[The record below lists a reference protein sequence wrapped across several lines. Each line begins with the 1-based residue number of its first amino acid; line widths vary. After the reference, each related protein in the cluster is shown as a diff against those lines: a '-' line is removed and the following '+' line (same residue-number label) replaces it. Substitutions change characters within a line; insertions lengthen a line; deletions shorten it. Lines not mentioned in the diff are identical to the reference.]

1 MKHFIHK
8 GPFPSAHE
16 DAKSADLHVGTPQ
29 CTSPSYKLAFQD
41 NEFLLRDELRPLR
54 LQLELMKPEILLQE
68 NDIKSTIVVFG
79 SARLKEPSEAAL
91 EVERLETT
99 CSKHPESAEYT
110 TQLRRAKNALKYS
123 HYYDESRKLGRL
135 ISQNT
140 EDNSLVV
147 ITGGGNGIMG
157 AANRGAYDVGAK
169 NIGLNIVLPF
179 EQRPN
184 EYITPELSFQ
194 FHYFAVRKM
203 HFLIR
208 AKGMVAFPGGFGT
221 MDELFESLTLIQ
233 TGKVK
238 PFPVLLFGKEFWNK
252 VINFEALVEAGTIS
266 EKDLALFKYVE
277 TAQEA
282 WEILAAANGHG

>member
-1 MKHFIHK
+1 MNNSTRKSH
-8 GPFPSAHE
+8 FPSAHE
-16 DAKSADLHVGTPQ
+16 DAQSAGLHGDSPQ

-41 NEFLLRDELRPLR
+41 NEFLLREELRPVR

-68 NDIKSTIVVFG
+68 NNIKSTIVVFG
-79 SARLKEPSEAAL
+79 SARLKEPAEAEQDVA
-91 EVERLETT
+91 RLETT
-99 CSKHPESAEYT
+99 CCEHPESVECQ

-123 HYYDESRKLGRL
+123 HYYNESRKLGQL

-140 EDNSLVV
+140 DDNSLVV
-147 ITGGGNGIMG
+147 ITGGGAGIMG
-157 AANRGAYDVGAK
+157 AANRGAHDVGAK

-233 TGKVK
+233 TGKIK
-238 PFPVLLFGKEFWNK
+238 PFPVLLFGKEFWDK

-266 EKDLALFKYVE
+266 EKDLKLFCYVE
-277 TAQEA
+277 TAEEA
-282 WEILAAANGHG
+282 WEILRSSNGV

>member
-1 MKHFIHK
+1 MKNVFPK

-16 DAKSADLHVGTPQ
+16 DARSAGLHVGTPQ
-29 CTSPSYKLAFQD
+29 CTSPSYTLAFQD
-41 NEFLLRDELRPLR
+41 NDFLLRDELRPVR
-54 LQLELMKPEILLQE
+54 LQLELMKPEMLLQE
-68 NDIKSTIVVFG
+68 NNIKSTIVVFG
-79 SARLKEPSEAAL
+79 SARLKEPVEAAK

-99 CSKHPESAEYT
+99 CREQPDSAEYT
-110 TQLRRAKNALKYS
+110 VQLRRAKNALKYS

-147 ITGGGNGIMG
+147 ITGGGHGIMG
-157 AANRGAYDVGAK
+157 AANRGAHDVGAK

-221 MDELFESLTLIQ
+221 LDELFESLTLIQ

-238 PFPVLLFGKEFWNK
+238 PFPVLLFGREFWNT
-252 VINFEALVEAGTIS
+252 VVNFEALVEAGTIS
-266 EKDLALFKYVE
+266 EKDLSLFRYVE
-277 TAQEA
+277 TAEEA
-282 WEILAAANGHG
+282 WEILASANGHG

>member
-1 MKHFIHK
+1 MTRPPRKS
-8 GPFPSAHE
+8 PFPSAHE
-16 DAKSADLHVGTPQ
+16 DAKSAGLHVGTPQ
-29 CTSPSYKLAFQD
+29 CTSPSYRLAFQD
-41 NEFLLRDELRPLR
+41 DEFVLRDELRPVR
-54 LQLELMKPEILLQE
+54 LQLELMKPELLLQE
-68 NDIKSTIVVFG
+68 NNIKSTIVVFG
-79 SARLKEPSEAAL
+79 SARLKEPEEAQK
-91 EVERLETT
+91 EVERLQELCTA
-99 CSKHPESAEYT
+99 CPEREDYSVL
-110 TQLRRAKNALKYS
+110 LRRAQNGLKYS
-123 HYYDESRKLGRL
+123 MYYNESRKLGRL

-147 ITGGGNGIMG
+147 ITGGGEGIMG
-157 AANRGAYDVGAK
+157 AANRGAHDVGAK

-194 FHYFAVRKM
+194 FHYFAIRKM

-208 AKGMVAFPGGFGT
+208 ARGMVAFPGGFGT

-238 PFPVLLFGKEFWNK
+238 PFPVLLFGREFWDR

-266 EKDLALFKYVE
+266 EKDLRLFQYVE
-277 TAQEA
+277 TAEQA
-282 WEILAAANGHG
+282 WDILSTANGY